1 MGKIT
6 LFSWACVLLIFTL
19 ALLTW
24 MQLPELT
31 QYPVHWDARGLPDR
45 YGSKLEVA
53 FSLFVMPV
61 AAVFIFLVFV
71 LIPKIE
77 PVRANVTANMRPYT
91 YIWVLTML
99 LLVGVSGFISYS
111 YTNLELSPE
120 RSKIPISFLVIT
132 MSAFFI
138 FIGNIM
144 GKFKRN
150 FLIGVRTPWTL
161 SSDLA
166 WDKTHRLVGKMFV
179 GLGVVSMIATF
190 VTRDEIALYTLIGL
204 SIFTTVFS
212 VIYSFIIWK
221 NDPDKRN

>member
-1 MGKIT
+1 MRKVTI
-6 LFSWACVLLIFTL
+6 FSLACVLLTFAL
-19 ALLTW
+19 AFLTW
-24 MQLPELT
+24 MQLPELE
-31 QYPVHWDARGLPDR
+31 QYPVHWNASGLPDR
-45 YGSKLEVA
+45 YGPKTEVA
-53 FSLFVMPV
+53 FALFILPFS
-61 AAVFIFLVFV
+61 AVFTFFVFV

-77 PVRANVTANMRPYT
+77 PVRANVEANSRPYT

-111 YTNLELSPE
+111 YTNIETSPE
-120 RSKIPISFLVIT
+120 ISGIPISFLVIA

-166 WDKTHRLVGKMFV
+166 WDKTHRLVGRMFV
-179 GLGVVSMIATF
+179 GTGLISLFSAFLI
-190 VTRDEIALYTLIGL
+190 RDEIALYILICL
-204 SIFTTVFS
+204 STSVAIFSLV
-212 VIYSFIIWK
+212 YSFVIWK
-221 NDPDKRN
+221 NDPAKRN